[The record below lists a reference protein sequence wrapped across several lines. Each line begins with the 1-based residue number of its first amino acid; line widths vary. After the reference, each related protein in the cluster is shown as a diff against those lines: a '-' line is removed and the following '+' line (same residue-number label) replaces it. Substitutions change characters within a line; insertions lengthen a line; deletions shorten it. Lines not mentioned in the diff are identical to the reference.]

1 MQRVPVEQRHQHRRR
16 GFDRPVAPA
25 LAVGDETDNFVFQHF
40 LEKRRRRVAA
50 RQAMALDEF
59 EEPLGKQ
66 PGARLISFV
75 AKILRKRRVRHQPAL
90 LGRKQRGYPR
100 ARPLHRQQRL
110 RLASNASF
118 ERRMQQDVVRGH
130 GHG

>member
-25 LAVGDETDNFVFQHF
+25 LAVGDETDDFVFQHF

-50 RQAMALDEF
+50 RKTMALDEF
-59 EEPLGKQ
+59 EESLGKQ
-66 PGARLISFV
+66 PGARVISFV
-75 AKILRKRRVRHQPAL
+75 AKIPSKRRVRHQPAL

-100 ARPLHRQQRL
+100 TRLLHRQQRL
-110 RLASNASF
+110 RLASNAPF
-118 ERRMQQDVVRGH
+118 ERRM
-130 GHG
+130 